1 MASRLIVFT
10 LGFDTRFQMK
20 TLTRIRTSSN
30 DRVLIIRV
38 DEPHKQVDEAERDLV
53 KFVKEILGVEVCVL
67 RVNVYDPHEA
77 IPSIA
82 SKLLELSTG
91 KVVVDLSGGM
101 RSLILQTLAA
111 VLSVFPPS
119 AVEIIVWTENL
130 KEMITLSPRVF
141 NIPRLDDLSFS
152 ILEALA
158 DGVPRSLKEL
168 VSILDKPKTTVY
180 HKLRGL
186 VSEEL
191 VEEIRKPGQVLY
203 TITSLGKLAL
213 SFSKTLSKL

>member
-20 TLTRIRTSSN
+20 TLTRIKTSSD
-30 DRVLIIRV
+30 DRVLLIRV
-38 DEPHKQVDEAERDLV
+38 DEQHKQVDEAERDLV
-53 KFVKEILGVEVCVL
+53 KFVKEILGLEIHVL
-67 RVNVYDPHEA
+67 RVDVYNPHKA

-91 KVVVDLSGGM
+91 RVVVDLSGGM
-101 RSLILQTLAA
+101 RALILQTLAA

-141 NIPRLDDLSFS
+141 SIPRLDDLSLS
-152 ILEALA
+152 ILEVLS
-158 DGVPRSLKEL
+158 DGVPRSLREL
-168 VSILDKPKTTVY
+168 VGILDKPKTTVY

-186 VSEEL
+186 ISEEL
-191 VEEIRKPGQVLY
+191 VEEIRKPGTVLY
-203 TITSLGKLAL
+203 AITSLGKLAL
-213 SFSKTLSKL
+213 AFSKALSRT